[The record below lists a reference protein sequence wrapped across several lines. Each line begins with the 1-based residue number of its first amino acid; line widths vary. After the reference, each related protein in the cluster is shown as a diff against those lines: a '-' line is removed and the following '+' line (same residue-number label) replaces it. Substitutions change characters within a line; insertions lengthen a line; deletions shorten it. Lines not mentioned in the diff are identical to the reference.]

1 MILKMED
8 NIIVTKIRKI
18 KRILCSLH
26 FLPPRWWGR
35 LRSRQVYGFRYA
47 QPKHTKHLHVR
58 LSQHA
63 ITSLYSVCSLPAA
76 VCLLVPFTVFL
87 TVFQTNQQ
95 EMRIRHV
102 AHFYWLTLFFTSF
115 RVENN
120 KNWLPNKRQPNSF
133 NFKYVTLQVCN
144 YCPNT
149 LLRKSLYFITF
160 LLKICKSLFLQRT
173 NSQKKKKNVKKWTPK
188 MGKLVFDLVK
198 GRKKI
203 TFSSHLVCNKPEED
217 IPPWRR
223 LKKCL

>member
-76 VCLLVPFTVFL
+76 VSFSPIYSFPDSFSDQPIGDEDTPCSAFLLVDT
-87 TVFQTNQQ
+87 
-95 EMRIRHV
+95 I
-102 AHFYWLTLFFTSF
+102 FYIISG
-115 RVENN
+115 RKQ
-120 KNWLPNKRQPNSF
+120 KNWLPNKRQPNSC
-133 NFKYVTLQVCN
+133 NFKYVTLQICN
-144 YCPNT
+144 Y
-149 LLRKSLYFITF
+149 SIVQIHF
-160 LLKICKSLFLQRT
+160 
-173 NSQKKKKNVKKWTPK
+173 
-188 MGKLVFDLVK
+188 
-198 GRKKI
+198 
-203 TFSSHLVCNKPEED
+203 
-217 IPPWRR
+217 
-223 LKKCL
+223 

>member
-115 RVENN
+115 RVENK

-133 NFKYVTLQVCN
+133 NFKYVTLQICN
-144 YCPNT
+144 Y
-149 LLRKSLYFITF
+149 SIVQIHF
-160 LLKICKSLFLQRT
+160 
-173 NSQKKKKNVKKWTPK
+173 
-188 MGKLVFDLVK
+188 
-198 GRKKI
+198 
-203 TFSSHLVCNKPEED
+203 
-217 IPPWRR
+217 
-223 LKKCL
+223 